1 MNRKNFI
8 ELSRLKTLEER
19 FIYLKTNGSI
29 GIETFGNQRYL
40 NQDFYLSQEW
50 RSVRRK
56 VIVRDNGNEMGL
68 DRLSYIRFNYC
79 SSYYTYNNRR
89 YCK

>member
-19 FIYLKTNGSI
+19 FIYLKTNSSI
-29 GIETFGNQRYL
+29 GIETFGTQRYL

-50 RSVRRK
+50 RAVRRK

-68 DRLSYIRFNYC
+68 DRISYIRFNHC
-79 SSYYTYNNRR
+79 SSYHTYKYRR
-89 YCK
+89 YYK

>member
-50 RSVRRK
+50 RAVRRK

-68 DRLSYIRFNYC
+68 DRLSYIQFNYC
-79 SSYYTYNNRR
+79 PSYYTYNNRR

>member
-29 GIETFGNQRYL
+29 GIETFGTQRYL

-50 RSVRRK
+50 RTVRRK

-68 DRLSYIRFNYC
+68 DRLSYIRFNYHT
-79 SSYYTYNNRR
+79 SYCAYNYRR
-89 YCK
+89 YYK